1 MLLGDAKCQNVTRY
15 ESPVYPTLTKH
26 SFIASTHHELLRAGA
41 CTGREI
47 FSCSFEYQA
56 ALLAGNQRWIHEA
69 CGAVSRH
76 KLDLSAGSIR
86 PHMPQGRSFPAE
98 PMGCEAVSPLPALVS
113 PTGVEP
119 VTFGFGGR
127 RSIQLS
133 YGNSFFTPTGRRIS
147 VGRTREKRYY
157 NPPLT
162 LSTFPA
168 HLAAGG

>member
-1 MLLGDAKCQNVTRY
+1 VR
-15 ESPVYPTLTKH
+15 
-26 SFIASTHHELLRAGA
+26 RA
-41 CTGREI
+41 
-47 FSCSFEYQA
+47 A
-56 ALLAGNQRWIHEA
+56 AITVGLQRTAQA

-133 YGNSFFTPTGRRIS
+133 YGDLRTLDELYRQLVKSTKQLIVLGMGTDPKPDVS
-147 VGRTREKRYY
+147 VGRFGRENAVMETDSGRPQLLMDLLK
-157 NPPLT
+157 L
-162 LSTFPA
+162 
-168 HLAAGG
+168 